1 MVIKYIN
8 FKNLVS
14 LARAGTP
21 IEIDGATYVAKKV
34 EDGLKLGCCHCK
46 LGRICEG
53 DIHSICMA
61 LETPTQSYYLERYD
75 KTEEI
80 SI

>member
-21 IEIDGATYVAKKV
+21 IEIDGVTYVAKKV
-34 EDGLKLGCCHCK
+34 EVGLKLGCCHCK
-46 LGRICEG
+46 LGRICDG
-53 DIHSICMA
+53 DILRICVV
-61 LETPTQSYYLERYD
+61 LETPYQTYYLERY
-75 KTEEI
+75 EG
-80 SI
+80 